1 VVTAPSPAPWTAHGF
16 AVYSGETL
24 VAQVPVAEFSD
35 DRYVREHALP
45 EAEAKLNLRLIRM
58 APELVSELSASLG
71 VLDSAADP
79 DSEQSDNAWNARKCA
94 ERIRAMLAAIAA
106 KED

>member
-1 VVTAPSPAPWTAHGF
+1 MTAPSPAPWTAHGF

-45 EAEAKLNLRLIRM
+45 EGEAKLNLRLIRM
-58 APELVSELSASLG
+58 APEL
-71 VLDSAADP
+71 ADCIRHALAYWHGDIRNMNRVEP
-79 DSEQSDNAWNARKCA
+79 PYVTDAR
-94 ERIRAMLAAIAA
+94 RLLAALAA
-106 KED
+106 EEDSDA

>member
-1 VVTAPSPAPWTAHGF
+1 MTAPSPAPWTARGF
-16 AVYSGETL
+16 AIYSGETL

-58 APELVSELSASLG
+58 APEL
-71 VLDSAADP
+71 AD
-79 DSEQSDNAWNARKCA
+79 C
-94 ERIRAMLAAIAA
+94 IRAMRERCDYSDLREWADSLLAALTA
-106 KED
+106 KEDSDA